1 MAEYKKMV
9 FENIRIT
16 NLDKKEKLE
25 YVKYIEKHI
34 VILKN
39 SKLKKEIFM
48 NRIHTFFSTTSEK
61 RI

>member
-34 VILKN
+34 EI
-39 SKLKKEIFM
+39 LKKEIFM

>member
-1 MAEYKKMV
+1 M
-9 FENIRIT
+9 

-34 VILKN
+34 EILKN